1 MNTQNGPG
9 SVPSDAVDEE
19 MGAQG
24 GKGLVEG
31 A

>member
-1 MNTQNGPG
+1 MNTQDGPG
-9 SVPSDAVDEE
+9 SDTSDAVHE
-19 MGAQG
+19 MGAQR

>member
-1 MNTQNGPG
+1 MNTQDGPG
-9 SVPSDAVDEE
+9 SGPSDAVHE